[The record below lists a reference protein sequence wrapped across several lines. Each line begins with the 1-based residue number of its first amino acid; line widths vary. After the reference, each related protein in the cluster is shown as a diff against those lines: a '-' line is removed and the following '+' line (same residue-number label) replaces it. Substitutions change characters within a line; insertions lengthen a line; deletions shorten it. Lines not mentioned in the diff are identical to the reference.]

1 MKSTVRPKSKSSG
14 FSSLFDFSFFG
25 CNRPKIQAPREEP
38 PNSFKGLRHP
48 SNCMQCPSGP
58 TQASLNSDSDFNFN
72 SLKLLEASQ
81 INDGLHGDSSFDHYP
96 INEVFMLGKQEKIVA
111 KIITRKICEASQI
124 TSSLLSSVFGVFSQ
138 KESVLQP
145 DGSSHNEHTSNLKGS
160 LSVAK
165 IESAQSERGIQVEG
179 MHDMTPGNV
188 ARHIAH
194 RLKCEVIIDAL
205 CGYGETTLQVCFIYV

>member
-25 CNRPKIQAPREEP
+25 GCNRPEIKVRKEEP
-38 PNSFKGLRHP
+38 KDFKGPRHP

-58 TQASLNSDSDFNFN
+58 TSASLNSESDLNSN
-72 SLKLLEASQ
+72 SLKLLESSQ
-81 INDGLHGDSSFDHYP
+81 MNDELHGNSSFDQYP
-96 INEVFMLGKQEKIVA
+96 INEVFMLGKQEKIIA

-138 KESVLQP
+138 KESMVHP
-145 DGSSHNEHTSNLKGS
+145 EGSSHQESSCTKGD

-165 IESAQSERGIQVEG
+165 HGSIQSEKGIQIEG
-179 MHDMTPGNV
+179 MHDITPGNV

-194 RLKCEVIIDAL
+194 RLKCDMIIDAL
-205 CGYGETTLQVCFIYV
+205 CGYGETTLQVCFI